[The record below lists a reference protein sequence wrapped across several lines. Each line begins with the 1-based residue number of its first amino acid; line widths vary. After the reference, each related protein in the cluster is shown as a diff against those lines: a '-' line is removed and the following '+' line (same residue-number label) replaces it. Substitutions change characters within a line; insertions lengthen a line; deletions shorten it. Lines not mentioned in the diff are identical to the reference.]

1 MPSFYATSSKS
12 VLCSLAVCGF
22 LSQINHSYAAEHER
36 PYVVAAY
43 YPDWKVYTPNAP
55 YTASMI
61 PAEKLTHLIYA
72 FLAVCGP
79 VNASP
84 DNIKKI
90 IKTQCKDKPIGTAI
104 ILDEYAAL
112 QIKLNGETATNV
124 NYKGNFGQLKI
135 LSDKYPHL
143 NILPSFGGWTLSE
156 PFHTVAVNPIY
167 RQTFINTAID
177 LITKYDFFDGI
188 QIDWEYPG
196 GHGLSGKGHDKV
208 SQEREA
214 YSLLIEEL
222 RIKLDSL
229 GSKHNRY
236 YQLSAAINAD
246 NKTLPG
252 IDWPHVAKNLDQLY
266 LMSFDFLGNWNNVVG
281 HHSNLYSTPNTP
293 DNISVENLVN
303 ILINKQVTKKKI
315 IIGSPFYGRGW
326 QGVDFISPTKL
337 ENLSSQGGLRKG
349 SDIKDPG
356 YFNYSDISK
365 YFLKNPNLGYRYY
378 YDEHAEAAVLYNQ
391 KNKEYISF
399 EDKRSLKAKA
409 DYVKQHE
416 LGGVFG
422 WEITSDSNNELIS
435 VLDATLNP

>member
-1 MPSFYATSSKS
+1 MILFSTTMRVFS
-12 VLCSLAVCGF
+12 VCFLLACGF
-22 LSQINHSYAAEHER
+22 FSQINPSYATEHNR
-36 PYVVAAY
+36 TYVVAAY
-43 YPDWKVYTPNAP
+43 FPDWKVYTPNNP
-55 YTASMI
+55 YSASMI

-72 FLAVCGP
+72 FLAACGP
-79 VNASP
+79 VDSSP
-84 DNIKKI
+84 ENIKKI
-90 IKTQCKDKPIGTAI
+90 IKTQCADKPIGTAI

-112 QIKLNGETATNV
+112 QIKLAGETATSV
-124 NYKGNFGQLKI
+124 SYKGNFGQLKA
-135 LSDKYPHL
+135 LSNKYPHL
-143 NILPSFGGWTLSE
+143 SILPSFGGWTLSE
-156 PFHTVAVNPIY
+156 PFHTIAVDPTY
-167 RQTFINTAID
+167 RQTFINTAVA

-196 GHGLSGKGHDKV
+196 GHGLSGKGRNQIT
-208 SQEREA
+208 QEREA

-222 RIKLDSL
+222 RQKLDNL
-229 GSKHNRY
+229 GRKNNRH
-236 YQLSAAINAD
+236 YQLSAAISAD
-246 NKTLPG
+246 TKILPG
-252 IDWPHVAKNLDQLY
+252 IDWANVSRHLDQLY
-266 LMSFDFLGNWNNVVG
+266 LMSFDFLGNWSQVVG

-293 DNISVENLVN
+293 NNISVENLVN
-303 ILINKQVTKKKI
+303 VLIKKQVTKKKI

-326 QGVDFISPTKL
+326 QGVDFISSTKL
-337 ENLSSQGGLRKG
+337 ENLSSLGGLRKG

-356 YFNYSDISK
+356 YFNYNDISK

-422 WEITSDSNNELIS
+422 WEITSDANNELIS

>member
-1 MPSFYATSSKS
+1 MTSFLASIRSFS
-12 VLCSLAVCGF
+12 VYPLLAFSLV
-22 LSQINHSYAAEHER
+22 SQINIAHAAEHDL

-43 YPDWKVYTPNAP
+43 YPDWKVYTPNNP
-55 YTASMI
+55 YSASMV

-72 FLAVCGP
+72 FLAACGP
-79 VNASP
+79 VDSSP

-112 QIKLNGETATNV
+112 QIKLAGKTAKNV
-124 NYKGNFGQLKI
+124 SYKGNFGQLKL
-135 LSDKYPHL
+135 LSEKHPHL

-156 PFHTVAVNPIY
+156 PFHTIAVNSIY
-167 RQTFINTAID
+167 RQTFVNSAID

-196 GHGLSGKGHDKV
+196 GYGLSGKGKDTV

-214 YSLLIEEL
+214 YSLLIAEL
-222 RIKLDSL
+222 RHKLDSL
-229 GSKHNRY
+229 GSKNNRH

-246 NKTLPG
+246 KKTLPG
-252 IDWPHVAKNLDQLY
+252 INWAHVANHLDQLY
-266 LMSFDFLGNWNNVVG
+266 LMSFDFLGNWSNVVG
-281 HHSNLYSTPNTP
+281 HHSNLYSTSNTP
-293 DNISVENLVN
+293 NNNSVDNLVKT
-303 ILINKQVTKKKI
+303 LIEKQVDPHKI
-315 IIGSPFYGRGW
+315 IIGSAFYGRGW
-326 QGVDFISPTKL
+326 QGVDVIFPDKL
-337 ENLSSQGGLRKG
+337 ENLQSLGGLGKG

-356 YFNYSDISK
+356 YFTYSDISK
-365 YFLKNPNLGYRYY
+365 YFINNPKLGYRYY
-378 YDEHAEAAVLYNQ
+378 YDQHAEAAVLYNQ

-409 DYVKQHE
+409 DYAKQHK

-422 WEITSDSNNELIS
+422 WEITSDANNELITI
-435 VLDATLNP
+435 LDNNLNP

>member
-1 MPSFYATSSKS
+1 MIPFLATIRPFYVSLLLA
-12 VLCSLAVCGF
+12 CSLLF
-22 LSQINHSYAAEHER
+22 QINIAHAAEHKR

-43 YPDWKVYTPNAP
+43 YPDWKIYTPNNP
-55 YTASMI
+55 YSASMI

-79 VNASP
+79 VDSSP

-112 QIKLNGETATNV
+112 QIKLTGETATNV
-124 NYKGNFGQLKI
+124 SYKGNFGQLKL
-135 LSDKYPHL
+135 LSEKHPHL

-156 PFHTVAVNPIY
+156 PFHTVAVNPVY
-167 RQTFINTAID
+167 RQTFINTAVD

-196 GHGLSGKGHDKV
+196 GHGLSGKGQNQV
-208 SQEREA
+208 IQERQA
-214 YSLLIEEL
+214 YSLLIEGL
-222 RIKLDSL
+222 RHKLDDL
-229 GSKHNRY
+229 GRQHNRQ

-246 NKTLPG
+246 TKTLPG
-252 IDWPHVAKNLDQLY
+252 INWAQVTNHLDQLY
-266 LMSFDFLGNWNNVVG
+266 LMSFDFLGNWDNVVG

-293 DNISVENLVN
+293 NNNSVDN
-303 ILINKQVTKKKI
+303 LIKTLIGKKVDPHKI
-315 IIGSPFYGRGW
+315 IIGSSFYGRGW
-326 QGVDFISPTKL
+326 QGVDLISPDKL
-337 ENLSSQGGLRKG
+337 ENLQSQGGLKKG

-356 YFNYSDISK
+356 YFTYSDISK
-365 YFLKNPNLGYRYY
+365 YFINNPKLGYRYF
-378 YDEHAEAAVLYNQ
+378 YDQHAEAAVLYNQ

-409 DYVKQHE
+409 DYAKKHK

-422 WEITSDSNNELIS
+422 WEITSDTNNELITI
-435 VLDATLNP
+435 LDNNLNP